1 MHGEDQRLCLGH
13 ITYSNCYPVHAWLLN
28 GGAPAGMRVVEGV
41 PSTLNRMLD
50 AGTIQVA
57 PCSSIEFARHAD
69 RYRVLPDLVIGS
81 DGPVRSILLLSRR
94 DPGTLGAGATVAI
107 PTASATSVVL
117 LRVLLRTRWGAAPRF
132 RWFDQARD
140 DPFAGGADA
149 ALFIGDVALREGLH
163 PELPVR
169 LDLGAVWTEQTGLPF
184 AFAVWQ
190 AGGGSDGDLRRLHG
204 LLLESR
210 ARGLADLGA
219 LAAGSAERF
228 GFPAERLAGYWRELR
243 YDLDA
248 RMIEGLRTFYR
259 MAAEA
264 GEIAAE
270 PELRWVG

>member
-1 MHGEDQRLCLGH
+1 
-13 ITYSNCYPVHAWLLN
+13 V
-28 GGAPAGMRVVEGV
+28 RVVEGV
-41 PSTLNRMLD
+41 PSALNRMLD

-69 RYRVLPDLVIGS
+69 RYRVLPNLVIGS

-94 DPGTLGAGATVAI
+94 DPGTLGPAATVAI

-117 LRVLLRTRWGAAPRF
+117 LKVLLRMRWGAAPAF

-169 LDLGAVWTEQTGLPF
+169 LDLGEVWTEQTGLPF

-190 AGGGSDGDLRRLHG
+190 AGGGSDADLRRLHC

-210 ARGLADLGA
+210 ARGLADLDA

-228 GFPAERLAGYWRELR
+228 GFPAGRLAGYWRELR